1 MTVRVVDAAL
11 LTEIQ
16 TGDFAPILLFKFE
29 FDSGDVRL
37 WNGFRDLIFNSET
50 YTGSGSF
57 LAISKV
63 EETQNLKASAMTLTL
78 TGINA
83 SIISIAILENY
94 QGRPMTMWIGMLDS
108 AGALAGS
115 PLLIFKGEMDVMTLA
130 DDGKTATIQLTVEN
144 DLVSLNRA
152 KEFRYNDQDQEL
164 DFPGDRFFEF
174 VPSLQ
179 QKEIV
184 LE

>member
-1 MTVRVVDAAL
+1 MTVRVIDAAL
-11 LTEIQ
+11 LAEIQ

-29 FDSGDVRL
+29 FDSGELRL

-63 EETQNLKASAMTLTL
+63 EETQNLKASNLTLTL

-83 SIISIAILENY
+83 SIISIAITEDY
-94 QGRPMTMWIGMLDS
+94 QGRPFTMWIGMMDS
-108 AGALAGS
+108 AGALVGT
-115 PLLIFKGEMDVMTLA
+115 PLLIFKGEMDVMTLV
-130 DDGKTATIQLTVEN
+130 DDGTTATIQLKVEN

-152 KEFRYNDQDQEL
+152 KEFRYNDEDQEL
-164 DFPGDRFFEF
+164 DFPGDRIFEF
-174 VPSLQ
+174 IPSL
-179 QKEIV
+179 
-184 LE
+184 